1 MSGMFTSLDDR
12 DRVLCDP
19 VTSAHRSRSVFSV
32 ASLFVLGMQGHDG
45 GRTSAA
51 PRRFAGRQHLTMAQE
66 LKTGGGT
73 DGRRDLDRRIER
85 RCVAYRELLTKSLQA
100 RCRRQRDEVRLG

>member
-12 DRVLCDP
+12 DRALCDP
-19 VTSAHRSRSVFSV
+19 VTSAHRGRSVFRV

-45 GRTSAA
+45 GGTSAA

-66 LKTGGGT
+66 LQTGGGS
-73 DGRRDLDRRIER
+73 DRRRDLDRRIER
-85 RCVAYRELLTKSLQA
+85 RGVGYREVLTECLQA
-100 RCRRQRDEVRLG
+100 RRGRQL